1 MKTLSFVLVTLVSGA
16 IAGIILGLVN
26 QAIVEPF
33 IDKAIGIETQRHISE
48 GEAVDTMQQ
57 AQYRIWQ
64 KGGEVVAAATY
75 GISLSAL
82 FGIIFAYS
90 RRSLPGFN
98 NKTKALFLAAV
109 MFFVIFL
116 VPALKYPANPPAVG
130 NPATIYYREMLYV
143 GFIAVSGFSA
153 LALALSYKRLQTYFT
168 AKKKPTWLIVPLIYA
183 VIILSSYIAFPPNPD
198 KITIPSNLIMSFRI
212 ASVFTI
218 GIFWGVLGII
228 VGLFWDKFKLHQT
241 DRVITSSSSSSAD
254 AFAS

>member
-1 MKTLSFVLVTLVSGA
+1 MKTLPFIIITLFSGA
-16 IAGIILGLVN
+16 IAGIVLGLIN

-33 IDKAIGIETQRHISE
+33 IDKAISIETQRQIAR
-48 GEAVDTMQQ
+48 GESVDTTQQ
-57 AQYRIWQ
+57 SQYRMWQ

-82 FGIIFAYS
+82 FGIVFVYS

-98 NKTKALFLAAV
+98 NKRKALFLAAI

-116 VPALKYPANPPAVG
+116 IPALKYPANPPAVG
-130 NPATIYYREMLYV
+130 NPSTIYYREMLYV

-153 LALALSYKRLQTYFT
+153 LALALSYKGLQTYFPE
-168 AKKKPTWLIVPLIYA
+168 KPTRLIVPLIYA
-183 VIILSSYIAFPPNPD
+183 VIMISAYIVFRSNPD
-198 KITIPSNLIMSFRI
+198 KVTIPADLIISFRI

-228 VGLFWDKFKLHQT
+228 VGFFWDKFKLHET
-241 DRVITSSSSSSAD
+241 NRIATSSSD
-254 AFAS
+254 AFVS

>member
-1 MKTLSFVLVTLVSGA
+1 MKTLPFIIITLFSGA
-16 IAGIILGLVN
+16 IAGIVLGLIN

-33 IDKAIGIETQRHISE
+33 IDKAISIETQRHIARWGMPDMTE
-48 GEAVDTMQQ
+48 QP
-57 AQYRIWQ
+57 QYRMWQ

-82 FGIIFAYS
+82 FGIVFAYS

-98 NKTKALFLAAV
+98 NKRKALFLAAI

-116 VPALKYPANPPAVG
+116 IPVLKYPANPPAVG

-168 AKKKPTWLIVPLIYA
+168 EKKATRLIIPLIYG
-183 VIILSSYIAFPPNPD
+183 VIMISAYIAFPPNPD
-198 KITIPSNLIMSFRI
+198 KVTIPSDLIVSFRI
-212 ASVFTI
+212 YSVFTI
-218 GIFWGVLGII
+218 GIFWWVLGII
-228 VGLFWDKFKLHQT
+228 VGLFWDKLKLHET
-241 DRVITSSSSSSAD
+241 NRIAPSSSD
-254 AFAS
+254 AFVS